1 MSIEKVLDFNN
12 GYGNYSGDVKP
23 TTQADMYRFMA
34 NQNSVL
40 MSVIS
45 SILWQPSTA
54 YKVGDVVLA
63 PSLNGYHARCTVA
76 GTSGSGV
83 PSWALGGVT
92 QDGSATWVL
101 EQQSAIN
108 EQQSAAITSA
118 TNTATTNLAAKATE
132 IANYT
137 HQLKR
142 STAYAVGDIAYYA
155 KLPSPLYL
163 ECTTAGTTG
172 KSEPS
177 WTKTTSGTVVSDGT
191 AKFTIKTVCAEE
203 DMTSAIADAEAN
215 MTSAIT
221 DAIAK
226 AGIVAGDVSNPDAWW
241 VKLGG
246 AFPLIIQ
253 GGKLTGCR
261 VDDNYNYTFTFPVSM
276 TPIMVQTTIN
286 YAGRITGVV
295 NCYIGTPTNTSVTV
309 YGDSSDSALYNAG
322 YYILVIGY

>member
-1 MSIEKVLDFNN
+1 MSIEKVLDFNS

-23 TTQADMYRFMA
+23 TTQADMYRFMS

-92 QDGSATWVL
+92 QDGSVTWVL

-118 TNTATTNLAAKATE
+118 TNTAATNLATKATE

-241 VKLGG
+241 IKLGG
-246 AFPLIIQ
+246 TIPLIIQ
-253 GGKLTGCR
+253 GVLGKSYSKDEWRTI
-261 VDDNYNYTFTFPVSM
+261 TFPISFTSWVLPSGVVGNE
-276 TPIMVQTTIN
+276 IGSYNISVRLNDLTTIKVCSGGCARE
-286 YAGRITGVV
+286 YIWTLFIGV
-295 NCYIGTPTNTSVTV
+295 
-309 YGDSSDSALYNAG
+309 
-322 YYILVIGY
+322 